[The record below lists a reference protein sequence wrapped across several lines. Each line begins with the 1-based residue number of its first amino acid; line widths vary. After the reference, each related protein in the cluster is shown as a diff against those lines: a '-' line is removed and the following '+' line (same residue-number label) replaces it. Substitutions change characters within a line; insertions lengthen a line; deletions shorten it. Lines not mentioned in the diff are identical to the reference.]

1 MSQSEICII
10 NGIIKLLWPILCLV
24 NAKIIQKM
32 AWDIF
37 LKDLTRIKR
46 YHEPV
51 WPQPSFLSSRGY
63 HFELT
68 FPGYSELR
76 FLPIS
81 GDTQKGHVV
90 YWHYTYRQI
99 KTTISQSNK
108 ISKYE
113 RSFFSD
119 QHFYLIPSRLPSVK
133 IQIIGRK
140 A

>member
-1 MSQSEICII
+1 MQNKGEYQAFLT
-10 NGIIKLLWPILCLV
+10 NTLILCLV
-24 NAKIIQKM
+24 NAIIIQKM
-32 AWDIF
+32 AWDIL
-37 LKDLTRIKR
+37 LKIQQGKK
-46 YHEPV
+46 YHGPV

-99 KTTISQSNK
+99 ETINDQWK
-108 ISKYE
+108 I
-113 RSFFSD
+113 
-119 QHFYLIPSRLPSVK
+119 K
-133 IQIIGRK
+133 I
-140 A
+140 